1 MKILM
6 LSSSDSGGGAA
17 RAAYRLHQAFI
28 NNSIESRMRVGI
40 KNTDTHTICG
50 PPGKIGKAMALFK
63 AEVAEQIMKLQ
74 HSSNRNLHSPAFIPS
89 GLVGE
94 INKSDI
100 DIVQLNWICS
110 EFLSVEDIGR
120 IKKPIVWRL
129 SDMWPFCG
137 AEHIAVD
144 DPTVRWRFGYTKK
157 NRPLDHKGLDIDRW
171 VWNRKK
177 RSWKRAI
184 QIVAPSNWMA
194 GCVRSSALMKD
205 WPVSVI
211 PSTIDL
217 NQFRPWDK
225 RFSREVL
232 GLPAKRKLILF
243 GAVGGLKDQN
253 KGGDLLEN
261 AVINGVSRDLFADVE
276 GILFGQ
282 SSPVKPPEFG
292 IPLHWMGR
300 VSDDATLS
308 LIYSAADLMVV
319 PSRQE
324 NLPQTAIEA
333 QACGCPVVGFD
344 AGGVPDAVSD
354 RETGYLARAFDT
366 DDLAFGISW
375 VLADEVRHARLSS
388 AARERAL
395 QLWSPEVVVK
405 KYLEVYK
412 QAIQA
417 TMTGSK

>member
-1 MKILM
+1 
-6 LSSSDSGGGAA
+6 
-17 RAAYRLHQAFI
+17 
-28 NNSIESRMRVGI
+28 MRVGL
-40 KNTDTHTICG
+40 KTTDMQTISG
-50 PPGKIGKAMALFK
+50 PPGKFGKAMAMFK

-74 HSSNRNLHSPAFIPS
+74 HSTNRNFHSPAFIPS
-89 GLVGE
+89 GLAGE
-94 INKSDI
+94 INKSDV
-100 DIVQLNWICS
+100 DIVQLNWIGG

-137 AEHIAVD
+137 AEHIAMD
-144 DPTVRWRFGYTKK
+144 DPTVRWRFGYTGK
-157 NRPLDHKGLDIDRW
+157 NRPSDHKGLDIDRW

-211 PSTIDL
+211 PATIDL
-217 NQFRPWDK
+217 HQFRPWDK

-253 KGGDLLEN
+253 KGGDLLEK
-261 AVINGVSRDLFADVE
+261 AIRNGVSRGFFADVE
-276 GILFGQ
+276 GIVFGQ
-282 SSPVKPPEFG
+282 SAPAIPLEFG

-300 VSDDATLS
+300 LSDEATLS

-319 PSRQE
+319 PSRQD

-333 QACGCPVVGFD
+333 QACGCPVVGFNTC
-344 AGGVPDAVSD
+344 GIPDAVSD

-366 DDLAFGISW
+366 EDLAFGISW

-395 QLWSPEVVVK
+395 RLWSPEVVVK
-405 KYLEVYK
+405 KYLAVYK
-412 QAIQA
+412 RAIA
-417 TMTGSK
+417 ESMH

>member
-6 LSSSDSGGGAA
+6 LSTSDTGGGAA

-28 NNSIESRMRVGI
+28 NNSIESRMRVGM
-40 KNTDTHTICG
+40 KHTDMHTICG
-50 PPGKIGKAMALFK
+50 PPGKFGKGMALLK
-63 AEVAEQIMKLQ
+63 AEVAGQIMKLQ
-74 HSSNRNLHSPAFIPS
+74 HSANRNLHSPAFIPS

-94 INKSDI
+94 INMSDI
-100 DIVQLNWICS
+100 DIVQLNWICN
-110 EFLSVEDIGR
+110 EFLSIEDIGR

-144 DPTVRWRFGYTKK
+144 DRNARWRDGYTKN
-157 NRPLDHKGLDIDRW
+157 NRPSDHKGFDIDRW

-177 RSWKRAI
+177 RSWKRVMH
-184 QIVAPSNWMA
+184 IVAPSNWMA
-194 GCVRSSALMKD
+194 ECVRSSALMKD

-211 PSTIDL
+211 PTTIDM
-217 NQFRPWDK
+217 NQFRPWEK

-232 GLPAKRKLILF
+232 GLPANRKLILF
-243 GAVGGLKDQN
+243 GAEGGMKDQN

-261 AVINGVSRDLFADVE
+261 AIIHGVSRGLFADVE

-282 SSPVKPPEFG
+282 SAPVKPPDVG
-292 IPLHWMGR
+292 IPLHWVGR

-308 LIYSAADLMVV
+308 LIYSAADLTVV
-319 PSRQE
+319 PSRQD

-333 QACGCPVVGFD
+333 QACGCPVVGFN
-344 AGGVPDAVSD
+344 ASGIPDAVSD

-366 DDLAFGISW
+366 EDLAVGISW
-375 VLADEVRHARLSS
+375 VLADEVRRARLSS

-395 QLWSPEVVVK
+395 QLWSPEGVVK
-405 KYLEVYK
+405 KYLAVYE
-412 QAIQA
+412 QAIEA
-417 TMTGSK
+417 TMR

>member
-28 NNSIESRMRVGI
+28 NHSIESRMRVGI
-40 KNTDTHTICG
+40 KTTDLHTISG
-50 PPGKIGKAMALFK
+50 PLGKFGKAMAIFK
-63 AEVAEQIMKLQ
+63 VEVAEQIMKLQ
-74 HSSNRNLHSPAFIPS
+74 HSTNINFHSPAFIPS

-94 INKSDI
+94 INKSDV
-100 DIVQLNWICS
+100 DIVQLNWICN
-110 EFLSVEDIGR
+110 EFLSIEDVGR
-120 IKKPIVWRL
+120 IKKPIVWRF

-137 AEHIAVD
+137 AEHIASD

-157 NRPLDHKGLDIDRW
+157 NRPPDHKGLDIDRW

-184 QIVAPSNWMA
+184 HIVAPSNWMA
-194 GCVRSSALMKD
+194 ECVRSSALMKE
-205 WPVSVI
+205 WTVSVI
-211 PSTIDL
+211 PTTIDL

-232 GLPAKRKLILF
+232 GLPEKRKLILF
-243 GAVGGLKDQN
+243 GAAGGMKDPN

-261 AVINGVSRDLFADVE
+261 AIISGVSRSLFADVE

-282 SSPVKPPEFG
+282 SAPVRPPEFG

-324 NLPQTAIEA
+324 TLPQTAIEA
-333 QACGCPVVGFD
+333 QACGCPVVGFNTS
-344 AGGVPDAVSD
+344 GIPDAVSD
-354 RETGYLARAFDT
+354 RETGYLARAFDA

-375 VLADEVRHARLSS
+375 ILADEVRYARLSS

-395 QLWSPEVVVK
+395 RLWSPDVVVK

-412 QAIQA
+412 QVMKAA
-417 TMTGSK
+417 M